1 MSASSILGIIPARY
15 NSSRFPGKPLAM
27 IENKSM
33 IQRVYEQA
41 KKSKSLSEVLVA
53 TDDTRIYEHVQN
65 FGGMV
70 EMTSTDITNGTQRCY
85 EAYQKLGIH
94 YDIII
99 NIQGDEPFI
108 QPEQIGLLTELFFEN
123 EVTIATL
130 CKKISKH
137 EELINSNT
145 VKVVRDLRDFAIYF
159 SRSPVPYYR
168 NKPENEWLNVH
179 SYYKHIGIYGYR
191 TDALA
196 RVTKL
201 KPSPLELAESLEQM
215 RWLENGFKIKTGE
228 TEFDSRGIDNP
239 EDIFENLIKG
249 K

>member
-1 MSASSILGIIPARY
+1 
-15 NSSRFPGKPLAM
+15 M

>member
-1 MSASSILGIIPARY
+1 
-15 NSSRFPGKPLAM
+15 
-27 IENKSM
+27 M